1 MSWLEQLLWPRTRR
15 VLSNIELDVAALRVA
30 GLEQKTIS
38 NTVLKELRAMGAR
51 EDAAYEKLAADIQTV
66 KDGWGSLV
74 AERDALKAALESA
87 DADAAA
93 QVQAALDADSEVDAA
108 KVEAADAALADLV
121 APPVVEEPPVDEP
134 PAA

>member
-30 GLEQKTIS
+30 GLEQKTVT
-38 NTVLKELRAMGAR
+38 NTVLKEIRAMGAR
-51 EDAAYEKLAADIQTV
+51 EDQAYAKLSADIQTV
-66 KDGWGSLV
+66 KDGWASLV
-74 AERDALKAALESA
+74 AERDQWKAAAEAAGA
-87 DADAAA
+87 DVAA